1 MRRFSWIGLLFL
13 LALAACD
20 TTTHEARRMVKR
32 AERLADTLP
41 DSTARLIDSVLHMPV
56 SFGERERMDMAL
68 LQAEALFGCRGGSRN
83 GSTISPVMDDDFFD
97 DHEGNISTS
106 PELERA
112 AAYYGK
118 KKQYTKAAHAALY
131 SGFVQQHYNEK
142 ETAMRSFKDAEQ
154 YGRLAFDSLTVAQA
168 EYKIGKMF
176 LEDGLEQ
183 EAIPM
188 LQSAIFGFDNSFAN
202 KALALNMMGVCL
214 MLQGNFH
221 DTEICLQQ
229 SLFNAERG
237 CSDKA
242 RRKVLNNYAVFY
254 RLQKKTN
261 LAISCLRQIDN
272 GEDLDGNRLLLLDM
286 NLGDIYN
293 EINDTDSASF
303 YYKQIESIL
312 PEANVRM
319 ETKVAAYKSLSNFAE
334 SQGNFMLALQYW
346 KQYSYWIN
354 EIRDRREQNNLY
366 AIQKKYDFGILQNI
380 MNQKTILRLRIII
393 VLSILAAVV
402 LLAFAISQIRL
413 VRIKKQEAEI
423 KSSLLRFMR
432 QNEQLAKQSEA
443 YKQAHLDLK
452 QKNQETE
459 ETCHN
464 LASQAEKYRS
474 AYEASNTKLSKAM
487 LKEQQIMQK
496 MAVYLGNKEET
507 ALFESLKYT
516 VFGNQGYWDAMLK
529 TFDKQFPDLRKEL
542 VLQHPDLTETEQKI
556 LLLSY
561 VDASREDTALLLNIS
576 IFMVDKLRTSVK
588 KKMTKGISLP
598 AKNGIK

>member
-41 DSTARLIDSVLHMPV
+41 DSTVRLIDSVLRMPV

-529 TFDKQFPDLRKEL
+529 TFDKQFPGLRKEL